1 MEVLKGG
8 SMNEI
13 TEVPVRLAGQQVDA
27 VTTIETW
34 LQTQVEPQFALL
46 WRPPRGCRVQVS
58 STAQLTDC
66 LSALSRLTA
75 WGVLEREGG
84 FPWAQA
90 KQVDGGFV
98 VEVNGRDWA
107 QRVTPIGSLGP
118 DGLRTSTR
126 NPDRGREPHGTSF
139 LEGENIPT
147 ASGAA
152 QILWSWVCGGLL
164 PAGYQLRDV
173 RAGRE

>member
-1 MEVLKGG
+1 
-8 SMNEI
+8 MNQI
-13 TEVPVRLAGQQVDA
+13 TEVPVHVAGQQVDGVA
-27 VTTIETW
+27 AIEAW
-34 LQTQVEPQFALL
+34 LQTQVEPQFALRWCPSGSL
-46 WRPPRGCRVQVS
+46 SVQVR

-66 LSALSRLTA
+66 LSRLLGLTA

-84 FPWAQA
+84 APWAQA
-90 KQVDGGFV
+90 MRVNGGFV
-98 VEVNGRDWA
+98 VEVNGHDWA

-118 DGLRTSTR
+118 DGPRTTAR
-126 NPDRGREPHGTSF
+126 ERDRGRQPHGTSF

-164 PAGYQLRDV
+164 PAGYQLRAV
-173 RAGRE
+173 RTGAE

>member
-1 MEVLKGG
+1 M
-8 SMNEI
+8 SEI

-27 VTTIETW
+27 VTAIETW

-46 WRPPRGCRVQVS
+46 WRPSGGWNVQVR

-66 LSALSRLTA
+66 LSALSSLAA
-75 WGVLEREGG
+75 WGVLERMGG
-84 FPWAQA
+84 VPWAQA
-90 KQVDGGFV
+90 MRVDGGFV
-98 VEVNGRDWA
+98 VEVNGHDWA

-118 DGLRTSTR
+118 DGPRTSTR
-126 NPDRGREPHGTSF
+126 NLDLGREPHGTSF

-147 ASGAA
+147 ASSAA

-164 PAGYQLRDV
+164 PAGFQLRNV